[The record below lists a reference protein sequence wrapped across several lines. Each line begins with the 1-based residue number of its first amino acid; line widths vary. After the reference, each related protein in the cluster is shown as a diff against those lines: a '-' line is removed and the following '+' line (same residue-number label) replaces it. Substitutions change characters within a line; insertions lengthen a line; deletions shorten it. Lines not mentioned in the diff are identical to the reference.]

1 VLPRE
6 RFASGPESRGQRLG
20 TEPRR
25 LVLQDEATAALALG
39 DTSAGRA
46 RFEMAIDGGV
56 LIGLEFAIDVWS
68 QELDRAPT
76 VAHGHLATGRGLP

>member
-1 VLPRE
+1 
-6 RFASGPESRGQRLG
+6 
-20 TEPRR
+20 
-25 LVLQDEATAALALG
+25 
-39 DTSAGRA
+39 
-46 RFEMAIDGGV
+46 MAIDGGV